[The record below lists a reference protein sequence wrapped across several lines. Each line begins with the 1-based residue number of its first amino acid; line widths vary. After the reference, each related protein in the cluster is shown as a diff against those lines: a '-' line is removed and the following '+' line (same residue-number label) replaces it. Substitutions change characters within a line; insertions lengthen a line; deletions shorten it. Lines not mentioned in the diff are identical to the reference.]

1 MNLDTAHNGVLRCE
15 DLRSGQHL
23 VMSETQAQSS
33 VNSLLASFGK
43 VEADSFEYSQFLVP
57 VFQKDFVLTNPLLTK
72 VFGFINTEQLPLFPV
87 EKLRTRIEMEK
98 NEEWSQMLK
107 ELRIPTE
114 GEIDLKMFKKLAVRR
129 TEDC

>member
-15 DLRSGQHL
+15 DLRSGQRL

-33 VNSLLASFGK
+33 VNSLLASFGN
-43 VEADSFEYSQFLVP
+43 VEADSFEYSQFLVA
-57 VFQKDFVLTNPLLTK
+57 VFQKDIVLTNPLLTK

-87 EKLRTRIEMEK
+87 EKLRTRIEIEK
-98 NEEWSQMLK
+98 KEECQMLK

-114 GEIDLKMFKKLAVRR
+114 GEIDLKMFKKLAVRM